1 MRTKKR
7 NMVMEILVCTVLVS
21 VVFLGYMC
29 FAKDNS
35 GLKITD
41 ISGDR
46 TVMNAFA
53 FNGIAGDESGYHHF
67 TWNEGELKTKYYPA
81 NAQGMDALLTA
92 EKEGD
97 TFGKYFAEY
106 RYSLSDV
113 DAEVTPVP
121 VNDVKKKSISGIDE
135 LSEENKSALE
145 EKLNMVGYRHYG
157 NMVEGVVT
165 DKIHL
170 YGELTDY
177 DHGRCARF
185 DTGLTFSGKEYYF
198 TKWNSTMGDQIYY
211 EASEGDYGISFAEN
225 EDAYYAIL
233 KTDDTCN
240 GEVFLQKIPK
250 KDMHQSWGGNHLWQD
265 TVIGK
270 SEILVK
276 YSVDRDHRI
285 IGLAEYGDDRL
296 LIARSEND
304 ILFID
309 LYDTKGNL
317 ITELKTDVE
326 QVSQYELF
334 NINMNLSGD
343 QMLLWFELPRRVYR
357 EGTDPNDFHYEVDG
371 VKYFLCDQNS
381 ITDLNVKGYLEY
393 LDYADGKVLMMEHY
407 TSSGNEDLDHL
418 MGYSVLGYD
427 LKVMDATTGEM
438 LYEGVLETDFHQDY
452 FRMLTVLNIGKRDGF
467 ISEQKNGVWDRWDW
481 EISRRTEIRA
491 VRTILPLNGELSG
504 EDWSEGAQNS
514 YSQFRYY

>member
-35 GLKITD
+35 SMKITD

-46 TVMNAFA
+46 AALNAFA
-53 FNGIAGDESGYHHF
+53 FDGIAGDESGYHHF
-67 TWNEGELKTKYYPA
+67 IWNEGELKTKYYPA

-106 RYSLSDV
+106 HYSLSNV
-113 DAEVTPVP
+113 EAEATPVP
-121 VNDVKKKSISGIDE
+121 SDDVEKKRISSIE
-135 LSEENKSALE
+135 NLSDENKAALE
-145 EKLNMVGYRHYG
+145 EKLNMVSYRDYG
-157 NMVEGVVT
+157 DIVEGFTT
-165 DKIHL
+165 DKFHL

-177 DHGRCARF
+177 DRGRCARF
-185 DTGLTFSGKEYYF
+185 DTGLTFSEKEYYF
-198 TKWNSTMGDQIYY
+198 TKWNSNMGDQIYY
-211 EASEGDYGISFAEN
+211 EASEGDYGISFAEK

-233 KTDDTCN
+233 KTDETCN

-250 KDMHQSWGGNHLWQD
+250 EAMHTSWGGDHLWQD
-265 TVIGK
+265 TVVGK
-270 SEILVK
+270 SEVLVK
-276 YSVDRDHRI
+276 YSVDKNHRI
-285 IGLAEYGDDRL
+285 IGLTGYGEDRL

-304 ILFID
+304 ILVFD

-317 ITELKTDVE
+317 ITEMKTDVE

-334 NINMNLSGD
+334 GINMNKSGD
-343 QMLLWFELPRRVYR
+343 QMLLWFELSRR
-357 EGTDPNDFHYEVDG
+357 EHEEETDPDNFHYVVDDA
-371 VKYFLCDQNS
+371 KYFFCDQNS
-381 ITDLNVKGYLEY
+381 ITDLNIKGYLEY

-407 TSSGNEDLDHL
+407 TSSGNEDLDYL
-418 MGYSVLGYD
+418 MGYSVLGYN
-427 LKVMDATTGEM
+427 LKVMDAVNGKI
-438 LYEGVLETDFHQDY
+438 LYEGVLGTDFHQDY
-452 FRMLTVLNIGKRDGF
+452 FRKLTVLNIGKRVGF
-467 ISEQKNGVWDRWDW
+467 ISERQNGAWDRWDW
-481 EISRRTEIRA
+481 EVSRRTEIRA
-491 VRTILPLNGELSG
+491 MRTILPLHGELCG
-504 EDWSEGAQNS
+504 EDWSEGAKNS